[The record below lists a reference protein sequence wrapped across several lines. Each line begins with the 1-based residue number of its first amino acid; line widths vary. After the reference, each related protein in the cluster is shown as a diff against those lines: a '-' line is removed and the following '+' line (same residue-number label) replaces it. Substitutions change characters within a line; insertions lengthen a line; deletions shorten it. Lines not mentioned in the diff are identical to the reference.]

1 MGVVPEDVS
10 EDTSYL
16 TPNEIP
22 LNIMDGGNGRFP
34 SAYTESQQHVWY
46 EVQDANSD
54 KTFYFDSVTGVSQ
67 WEAPEGV
74 KAIPIN
80 QRGVAIIFGNGVIEK
95 NYMTAVA
102 KQNNEFINANGH
114 IYDPIQ
120 YTRREVFSEEDE
132 NHSEMASSIAEEI
145 SPKQDM

>member
-1 MGVVPEDVS
+1 
-10 EDTSYL
+10 
-16 TPNEIP
+16 
-22 LNIMDGGNGRFP
+22 
-34 SAYTESQQHVWY
+34 
-46 EVQDANSD
+46 
-54 KTFYFDSVTGVSQ
+54 
-67 WEAPEGV
+67 
-74 KAIPIN
+74 
-80 QRGVAIIFGNGVIEK
+80 
-95 NYMTAVA
+95 MTAVA